1 MVTSMATYKN
11 RPSVVEGSSKS
22 YYRYPKPSTMSN
34 AADAERITIV
44 HISNLHCSSCVQ
56 TIEDTLAKLSPPPST
71 VEISVVLQSVKV
83 YHEPT
88 LSHAA
93 VRDAITDAGFDVVS
107 ESTSDLSATLNKR
120 PSVLSGKTSKH
131 IQQCKLCQDE
141 ETALEQHHSLP
152 QKVSLDPGSPG
163 PFKVIFS
170 VAGMTCAS
178 CSNSITDTVKDIP
191 GVLDVVVNLMENSAA
206 ATVESED
213 IARTIAE
220 AIDDCGFEAS
230 IMNIKSTR
238 AKEPTTT
245 RTISLEVNGM
255 HCQHCPPKIM
265 ATLNRLSSV
274 SIIKPIQSEDDPILT
289 ISYQPNPP
297 LLTIRHI
304 IQAVHSD
311 NPEFEISVHHAPSIE
326 DVSRNI
332 QRRERRGLLL
342 RLLFTVI
349 AAIPTFIIA
358 IVYMSLVPNGNPGKA
373 FFLEPMWTGNTS
385 RAQWALFFLATPVMF
400 YSAGLFHRRSLK
412 EIIAL
417 WKRGSTVPIIK
428 RLTRFGSMNLL
439 VSAGV
444 SVAYFSSVAL
454 LALAAIQPKST
465 DGQGDQS
472 TYFDSV
478 VLLTMFLLFG
488 RFLESY
494 SKARTA
500 DAIGA
505 LASLKPA
512 EALLLIPGS
521 EDLTEYIS
529 NSEASFTGVDAE
541 KRKGDS
547 DASFGKTERV
557 HVDLLE
563 LGDIVR
569 VPHGSSPP
577 ADGII
582 VPGESVGIFDE
593 SSLTGESKPVKKEE
607 GDRVFVGTIN
617 RGDVVHIRVVE
628 IGGATML
635 DNIMEIVREGQ
646 TRRAPMERLADVVT
660 GYFVPVVTLL
670 AIITWIIWL
679 SLGESGALPADYLGG
694 AVGGWPVWSLEFAI
708 AVFVI
713 ACPCGIGLAAPTAL
727 LVGTGLAA
735 KYGILARGGGEAFQE
750 ASRLDVVVFDKTGT
764 ITAGKL
770 EVSDAKYIAN
780 DKWDKEVIFGM
791 IDEVES
797 TSSHPL
803 AISIREFCEV
813 NNARP
818 QSGSSF
824 SETAGRGLE
833 GSFQALACSI
843 IIGNEE
849 WLQEHGITI
858 DRDLRDLADTW
869 KSQAKSVVFVAAQ
882 QQASQLWE
890 LLIMFGVTDIIR
902 PEASAVISWL
912 SKKGIEPWMISGD
925 HEKTALAVASV
936 VGIPS
941 SNVIAGVLPHEK
953 AQKIEWLQ
961 RGRPVLPSAANDD
974 KTVPKNH
981 FVVAMVGD
989 GINDAPALTF
999 ADVGIAIG
1007 SGSDVA
1013 ISSASFILLSS
1024 DLYGLMNLID
1034 LSQSVIRRIK
1044 FNFFWAA
1051 MYNMAALPIAAGA
1064 IFPAGHIRLD
1074 PVWASLAMALSSV
1087 SVVCSS
1093 LLLKLYRPPKK
1104 P

>member
-1 MVTSMATYKN
+1 MVSA
-11 RPSVVEGSSKS
+11 P
-22 YYRYPKPSTMSN
+22 
-34 AADAERITIV
+34 DAERITIV

-56 TIEDTLAKLSPPPST
+56 TIEETLAKLSPPPST

-83 YHEPT
+83 YHEPA

-93 VRDAITDAGFDVVS
+93 IRDAIINAGFDVVS
-107 ESTSDLSATLNKR
+107 ESTSDLSVTLNKR
-120 PSVLSGKTSKH
+120 PPIPSGKTSKH
-131 IQQCKLCQDE
+131 FQQCKLCQDQE
-141 ETALEQHHSLP
+141 AALEQHHSLSE
-152 QKVSLDPGSPG
+152 KVSSDPSSLG

-170 VAGMTCAS
+170 IAGMTCVS
-178 CSNSITDTVKDIP
+178 CRNTITDIVKDMP
-191 GVLDVVVNLMENSAA
+191 GVLDIVVSLLDHSAVA
-206 ATVESED
+206 ILESED
-213 IARTIAE
+213 IAPTVTE
-220 AIDDCGFEAS
+220 AIEDCGFEAS
-230 IMNIKSTR
+230 VMEIKSTR
-238 AKEPTTT
+238 VKESLTT
-245 RTISLEVNGM
+245 RTVSLKVNGM

-265 ATLNRLSSV
+265 ATLNRLGSIT
-274 SIIKPIQSEDDPILT
+274 IIKPIQSQDDPIVT
-289 ISYQPNPP
+289 ISYKPDPA

-304 IQAVHSD
+304 IQAIHSD
-311 NPEFEISVHHAPSIE
+311 NPEFEASVHHPPSIE
-326 DVSRNI
+326 DVSRGI
-332 QRRERRGLLL
+332 QRREQRGLLL
-342 RLLFTVI
+342 RWLFTIIV
-349 AAIPTFIIA
+349 AVPTFIIA
-358 IVYMSLVPNGNPGKA
+358 IVYMTLVPNGNPGKA

-400 YSAGLFHRRSLK
+400 YSAGHFHRRSII

-417 WKRGSTVPIIK
+417 WKRGSTVPIFK
-428 RLTRFGSMNLL
+428 RFTRFGSMNML

-454 LALAAIQPKST
+454 LALAAIQPKSP

-488 RFLESY
+488 KFLESY

-512 EALLLIPGS
+512 EALLLVPGS

-529 NSEASFTGVDAE
+529 NSETSFTGVDAE
-541 KRKGDS
+541 KAKANYE
-547 DASFGKTERV
+547 ASFGKTERV
-557 HVDLLE
+557 PADLLE

-582 VPGESVGIFDE
+582 ISGEPVGVFDE

-607 GDRVFVGTIN
+607 GDKVFVGTIN

-635 DNIMEIVREGQ
+635 DNIMEVVREGQ
-646 TRRAPMERLADVVT
+646 SRRAPMERLADVVT

-670 AIITWIIWL
+670 AIITWIVWL
-679 SLGESGALPADYLGG
+679 ALGESGALPAGDLGG

-750 ASRLDVVVFDKTGT
+750 ASRLDAIVFDKTGT
-764 ITAGKL
+764 ITTGKL
-770 EVSDAKYIAN
+770 QVSDAKYVPN
-780 DKWDKEVIFGM
+780 DKWDKEVILGM
-791 IDEVES
+791 IDIVES

-803 AISIREFCEV
+803 AISIREFCAA

-818 QSGSSF
+818 QAGGSF
-824 SETAGRGLE
+824 SETAGRGVKA
-833 GSFQALACSI
+833 SFQALACSM

-858 DRDLRDLADTW
+858 DRDLRDLADIW
-869 KSQAKSVVFVAAQ
+869 KSGQR
-882 QQASQLWE
+882 ASQHWE
-890 LLIMFGVTDIIR
+890 LLIMFGIADIIR
-902 PEASAVISWL
+902 PEASAVISWF
-912 SKKGIEPWMISGD
+912 SRKGIEPWMISGD

-936 VGIPS
+936 VGIPP

-961 RGRPVLPSAANDD
+961 RGRPMLPLTTNDE

-981 FVVAMVGD
+981 FVIAMVGD

-1024 DLYGLMNLID
+1024 DLYGLINLVD

-1044 FNFFWAA
+1044 FNFLWAA
-1051 MYNMAALPIAAGA
+1051 MYNMAALPVAAGV
-1064 IFPAGHIRLD
+1064 IYPAGHVRLD

-1093 LLLKLYRPPKK
+1093 LLLKLYKPPKK